1 MRRLTQIYEE
11 KSKKEAHINLIGG
24 NTIYP
29 MSPKKTSLVQCA
41 IAKLY
46 RYEETGLDPED
57 VRKMDR
63 LYAEK
68 CEEVLLLQE
77 EIRRLSEARGKDA
90 KGRMESLTAAE
101 EKRLGVGSEA
111 FLSKHMEI
119 MGDLEEMEKG
129 GKNATT

>member
-1 MRRLTQIYEE
+1 MKRLTQIYKE
-11 KSKKEAHINLIGG
+11 KSIDEYINLIGG

-46 RYEETGLDPED
+46 RYEETGLDPEA
-57 VRKMDR
+57 VLKMDR

-68 CEEVLLLQE
+68 CEEVIRLQE
-77 EIRRLSEARGKDA
+77 EVRRLSEACGEDA

-101 EKRLGVGSEA
+101 EKRLGVGSED
-111 FLSKHMEI
+111 FLSKHKEI
-119 MGDLEEMEKG
+119 MDSLEEMERRDRE
-129 GKNATT
+129 